1 MRCLKDIAISG
12 PASQLKDTNTAN
24 HGGRSMDQIHK
35 EGINSTFP
43 IARKGSE
50 VQQRGNSFQSL
61 RDRIWTFG
69 IGSKVQGI
77 RSKLQDA

>member
-1 MRCLKDIAISG
+1 
-12 PASQLKDTNTAN
+12 
-24 HGGRSMDQIHK
+24 MDQIHK